1 MPLPSDTHVVLML
14 PEASCP
20 TGPVYKA
27 FDASRPDAS
36 LQEARVRDM
45 ARRASAPGVD
55 EPFNDL
61 AEPAMEVAPRLRGE
75 REEIQEM
82 IDRPVHVSG
91 SGSTLFFLAN
101 GAAEAEL
108 LAGAVGQR
116 MGIPAV
122 PAQVIHTPA
131 PSWIRRPGS

>member
-1 MPLPSDTHVVLML
+1 M
-14 PEASCP
+14 
-20 TGPVYKA
+20 YKA

-45 ARRASAPGVD
+45 ARRASAPAVD